1 MKIVLKKKFINRIN
15 RINRNKIIKEIYNSH
30 KNYYNCFSKNKKIK
44 FKIINYFL
52 LKKDTDIS
60 NYKIIYYNK
69 KIAGFCSFY
78 NHLQYNNKMT
88 LNLKFALKFIKK
100 RNIKYIL
107 NNLKKF
113 NRQFPRYK
121 LLKNYVYLSRI
132 LVFKSFQNKGIGK
145 YVMHKIF
152 KNKKVILHV
161 ISSNEK
167 AIKFYKKL
175 DSKVINNHH
184 KYFLLKIFF

>member
-1 MKIVLKKKFINRIN
+1 
-15 RINRNKIIKEIYNSH
+15 
-30 KNYYNCFSKNKKIK
+30 
-44 FKIINYFL
+44 L
-52 LKKDTDIS
+52 LKKDADIS
-60 NYKIIYYNK
+60 NYYVIYYNK

-78 NHLQYNNKMT
+78 NHLQYNNKIMS
-88 LNLKFALKFIKK
+88 NLKFALKFIKK
-100 RNIKYIL
+100 RNIKYVH

-113 NRQFPRYK
+113 NNQFPRYK

-152 KNKKVILHV
+152 KNKKLILHV
-161 ISSNEK
+161 ISSNNK

-175 DSKVINNHH
+175 GSKVINNHH
-184 KYFLLKIFF
+184 KYFLLKISF